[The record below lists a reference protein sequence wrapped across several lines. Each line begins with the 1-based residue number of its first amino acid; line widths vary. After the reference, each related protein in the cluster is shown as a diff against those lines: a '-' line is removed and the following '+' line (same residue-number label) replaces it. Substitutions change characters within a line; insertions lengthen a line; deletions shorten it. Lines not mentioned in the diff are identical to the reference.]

1 MSASTNPWTPEAL
14 ATLAQHYPHMRT
26 KDLAD
31 ALGRKEQG
39 VAYKAWSLGIHK
51 SPEYLGSLMS
61 GRMQAGK
68 PLPGSAATQFAPGG
82 KPWNAG
88 LKGWQAGGASVS
100 TQFKAGQKPHTTMPV
115 GSYRLCFH
123 KQSGFARLEQK
134 TSEAEGANNKRWT
147 PVARL
152 VWEAAHGPVPK
163 GSIVVFKPGQGTN
176 VLEEITLDR
185 LDCITRA
192 QHASRNHPRSKDP
205 EIGRLVQ
212 LKGAITR
219 QVNRINRAHEAQQ
232 QQQTQGQPA

>member
-14 ATLAQHYPHMRT
+14 ANLVHHYPHMRT
-26 KDLAD
+26 KDLA
-31 ALGRKEQG
+31 AQLGRKEQG
-39 VAYKAWSLGIHK
+39 VAYKAWSLGVHK
-51 SPEYLGSLMS
+51 SPEYLSSLMS

-68 PLPGSAATQFAPGG
+68 PLPGSAATQFVPGG

-88 LKGWQAGGASVS
+88 RKGWQAGGASVS

-123 KQSGFARLEQK
+123 KASGFSRLEQK
-134 TSEAEGANNKRWT
+134 TSEAQGANHKRWT

-152 VWEAAHGPVPK
+152 VWEAAHGAVPK
-163 GSIVVFKPGQGTN
+163 GCIVVFKPGIGTN
-176 VLEEITLDR
+176 VLELITLDR
-185 LDCITRA
+185 LDCITRG

-205 EIGRLVQ
+205 EMGRLVQ

-219 QVNRINRAHEAQQ
+219 QVNRITRAHEAQQ
-232 QQQTQGQPA
+232 QTQGQTA